1 MVGITIY
8 DCLYICNTSRRKCTG
23 YFIFI
28 MDLGDYSGTSF
39 LKNKEHLT
47 RLLLSTS
54 PYYSD
59 FMPIYSAITNF
70 LHNDKEQ
77 K

>member
-1 MVGITIY
+1 MKITIFK
-8 DCLYICNTSRRKCTG
+8 DYIKKINIIKKIHYIYSR
-23 YFIFI
+23 
-28 MDLGDYSGTSF
+28 TSF

-59 FMPIYSAITNF
+59 FMPIYSTITNF
-70 LHNDKEQ
+70 LHNDDDDCDLVLKTD
-77 K
+77 